1 MSTTT
6 LPSSESTATR
16 PTVSG
21 LAPAAPEELDPEE
34 RMSRA
39 EIQALQLERL
49 LRGADPLEG
58 TDVDEHRT
66 EPHGR
71 RRIARG

>member
-39 EIQALQLERL
+39 EIEALQLERL
-49 LRGADPLEG
+49 QWTVRHA
-58 TDVDEHRT
+58 
-66 EPHGR
+66 
-71 RRIARG
+71 